1 MPGSTVDIFHGD
13 GREGENP
20 QNFLRAFRR
29 EMRALATTND
39 QDIAKAFVD
48 YLGASSTADIW
59 FESLTTATQE
69 SWAALEAEFITRWPR
84 VTQAK
89 RTEQEIERELL
100 STLLTEKELGEKVK
114 IGGVD
119 VWSHIAW
126 ADKITILVNEADIAS
141 KTTHIWQVRD
151 KMPDA
156 IKDVV
161 KSTHANWTAF
171 LQAVRDVDLQHI
183 RDAVVKRKKE
193 DDTRR
198 ALENRIRIL
207 ETVQQSPTAG
217 IRSQMSRT
225 AISSQQTPAQYPT
238 NLRRANEAVFGQ
250 SGGQGNLF
258 SPRVGQT
265 PAARP
270 TPNPQRIAALR
281 ARLNVLPHH
290 QDTDGGRAAYRLQL
304 AEWERRHGRDAR
316 VTEETPY
323 PLRPGTAPVCAGECW
338 ICGMVGHRRDRCQ
351 IQPGNPACISQ
362 RENLWRRI
370 CGTMLGPINREN
382 TTPVQHVAV
391 DQYGY
396 ALSTP
401 WTVELEPT
409 GVSEQGK
416 EEGSSA

>member
-1 MPGSTVDIFHGD
+1 MPTHNVDIFHGD

-29 EMRALATTND
+29 EMRSLTTTD
-39 QDIAKAFVD
+39 DKEIAGAFVD
-48 YLGASSTADIW
+48 YLGASSQADLW
-59 FESLTTATQE
+59 FEDLTPATKE
-69 SWAALEAEFITRWPR
+69 SWALLETAFIARWPR
-84 VTQAK
+84 ITQAK
-89 RTEQEIERELL
+89 RSEQEIERELL
-100 STLLTEKELGEKVK
+100 STLLEDKELGEKVK
-114 IGGVD
+114 IGGVE
-119 VWSHIAW
+119 VWSHVAW
-126 ADKITILVNEADIAS
+126 ADKIAILVNEADLAT

-151 KMPDA
+151 KLPYA

-161 KSTHANWTAF
+161 KSTHTDWNVF

-183 RDAVVKRKKE
+183 RDAVAKRKKE
-193 DDTRR
+193 DETRR

-225 AISSQQTPAQYPT
+225 SISLQQAPAQYPA
-238 NLRRANEAVFGQ
+238 NPRRANEAVFGQ

-258 SPRVGQT
+258 GPRVGQA

-270 TPNPQRIAALR
+270 TPNPQQIAALR
-281 ARLNVLPHH
+281 GRLNVLPHH
-290 QDTDGGRAAYRLQL
+290 PNTDGGRTAYRLQL
-304 AEWERRHGRDAR
+304 AEWERRHGRDTR

-338 ICGMVGHRRDRCQ
+338 ICGMTGHRRDRCQ
-351 IQPGNPACISQ
+351 VQPGSQECISP

-382 TTPVQHVAV
+382 FTPVQHVAV

-396 ALSTP
+396 TLGAP
-401 WTVELEPT
+401 WTAGLDHTEAV
-409 GVSEQGK
+409 EQGK

>member
-1 MPGSTVDIFHGD
+1 MPTNSVDIFHGD

-29 EMRALATTND
+29 EMRSLTTTD
-39 QDIAKAFVD
+39 DKEIAGAFVD
-48 YLGASSTADIW
+48 YLGASSQADLW
-59 FESLTTATQE
+59 FEDLEPGTKE
-69 SWAALEAEFITRWPR
+69 SWTLLETAFIARWPR
-84 VTQAK
+84 ITKAK
-89 RTEQEIERELL
+89 RSEQEIERELL
-100 STLLTEKELGEKVK
+100 STLLEEKELGEKVK
-114 IGGVD
+114 IGGVE
-119 VWSHIAW
+119 VWSHVAW
-126 ADKITILVNEADIAS
+126 ADKIAILVNEADIAT

-151 KMPDA
+151 KLPYT

-161 KSTHANWTAF
+161 KSTHTDWTAF

-183 RDAVVKRKKE
+183 RDAVAKRKKE
-193 DDTRR
+193 DETRR

-217 IRSQMSRT
+217 IHSQMNRAS
-225 AISSQQTPAQYPT
+225 ISLQQTPAQYPA
-238 NLRRANEAVFGQ
+238 NSRRANEAVFGQ
-250 SGGQGNLF
+250 SGGQGTLF
-258 SPRVGQT
+258 GPRAGQA

-270 TPNPQRIAALR
+270 TPTPQQIAALR
-281 ARLNVLPHH
+281 GRLNILPHH
-290 QDTDGGRAAYRLQL
+290 PNTDGGRAAYRLQL
-304 AEWERRHGRDAR
+304 TEWEGRHGRDTR

-338 ICGMVGHRRDRCQ
+338 ICGMTGHRRDRCQ
-351 IQPGNPACISQ
+351 AQPGSQACISP

-382 TTPVQHVAV
+382 ATPVQHVAV

-396 ALSTP
+396 ALGTP
-401 WTVELEPT
+401 WAVGLEPT
-409 GVSEQGK
+409 EAIEQGK

>member
-1 MPGSTVDIFHGD
+1 MPSNNVDIFHGD

-29 EMRALATTND
+29 EMRSLATTND
-39 QDIAKAFVD
+39 KDIAQAFID
-48 YLGASSTADIW
+48 YLGAGSQADLW
-59 FESLTTATQE
+59 FEDLAQATQE
-69 SWAALEAEFITRWPR
+69 SWVQLETAFVARWPR
-84 VTQAK
+84 ITQAK
-89 RTEQEIERELL
+89 RSEQEIERELL
-100 STLLTEKELGEKVK
+100 STLLNEKELGEKVK

-119 VWSHIAW
+119 VWSHVAW
-126 ADKITILVNEADIAS
+126 ADKVTILVNEANIAS

-151 KMPDA
+151 KLPDA

-161 KSTHANWTAF
+161 KSTHTDWTAF
-171 LQAVRDVDLQHI
+171 MQAVRDVDLQHI
-183 RDAVVKRKKE
+183 RDAVSKRKKE
-193 DDTRR
+193 DDIRR

-217 IRSQMSRT
+217 IHAQMNRT
-225 AISSQQTPAQYPT
+225 SISMQTPVQYPAAPKRT
-238 NLRRANEAVFGQ
+238 NEAVFGQ
-250 SGGQGNLF
+250 GGGQGNLF
-258 SPRVGQT
+258 GPRAGQT
-265 PAARP
+265 PTAHP
-270 TPNPQRIAALR
+270 TLTPQQIAALR
-281 ARLNVLPHH
+281 GRLNILPHH
-290 QDTDGGRAAYRLQL
+290 PNTEGGRAAYHLQL
-304 AEWERRHGRDAR
+304 AEWERKHGRDTK

-351 IQPGNPACISQ
+351 VQPGSPTCISQ

-391 DQYGY
+391 DQYGH
-396 ALSTP
+396 ALGTP
-401 WTVELEPT
+401 WAVELEPKEAI
-409 GVSEQGK
+409 EQGK